1 MAIPIVPVVVG
12 IVLFAMAGG
21 RKRGTRPP
29 YLPPSDKIA
38 AGPGGGGGA
47 PPPNGDF
54 VPGDP
59 CPVGAQEAG
68 GYDEQGNC
76 VIFWNEQTRLAFEQ
90 VATEIQ
96 AEKGYTLAELC
107 APDQEIPGEG
117 WVINPKKVTVTRLA
131 LGRLYGMTPQFWP
144 PNDQSPYWIEATW
157 GRAMGAM
164 NALVCGQL
172 PGT

>member
-1 MAIPIVPVVVG
+1 MAFPIVPVVVG
-12 IVLFAMAGG
+12 LVLFAMAGG
-21 RKRGTRPP
+21 RKRGTPQPP
-29 YLPPSDKIA
+29 FLPPSGKIA
-38 AGPGGGGGA
+38 AA
-47 PPPNGDF
+47 PPGEPPSPPDGDF
-54 VPGDP
+54 VPGAP
-59 CPVGAQEAG
+59 CPAGADEAG

-76 VIFWNEQTRLAFEQ
+76 VIFWNAQTRAAFEQ

-117 WVINPKKVTVTRLA
+117 WVVNPKKAAVIRLA

-144 PNDQSPYWIEATW
+144 PNDQSPYWIDATW
-157 GRAMGAM
+157 ERAMGAM
-164 NALVCGQL
+164 NALVCGYL